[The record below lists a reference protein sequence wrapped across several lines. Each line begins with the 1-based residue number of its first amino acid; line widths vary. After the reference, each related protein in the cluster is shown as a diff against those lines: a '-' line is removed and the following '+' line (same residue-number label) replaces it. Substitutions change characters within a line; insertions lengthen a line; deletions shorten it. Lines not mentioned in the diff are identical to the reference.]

1 MVCWLVPATAAVKP
15 IVGERDVYTYA
26 YLIADG
32 IVYALE
38 MGCVNTCN
46 S

>member
-26 YLIADG
+26 YSLADG
-32 IVYALE
+32 IVYICIRDG
-38 MGCVNTCN
+38 MRKHM
-46 S
+46 